1 MEKLT
6 CVKCNK
12 EFSDAENLLIISALT
27 FCGQCAIELDEVWI
41 RNVICKYPQD
51 NYSKNQEAEN

>member
-1 MEKLT
+1 MLYIYMEKLT
-6 CVKCNK
+6 CEKCNK

-27 FCGQCAIELDEVWI
+27 FCGQCAIELDD
-41 RNVICKYPQD
+41 KYPQD